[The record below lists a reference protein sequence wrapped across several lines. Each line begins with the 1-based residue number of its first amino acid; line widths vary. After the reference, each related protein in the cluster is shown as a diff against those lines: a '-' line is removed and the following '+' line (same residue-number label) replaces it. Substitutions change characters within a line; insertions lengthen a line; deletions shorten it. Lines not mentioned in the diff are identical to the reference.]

1 MSNFCEPCHIIALL
15 QPFYF
20 LGPYEIG
27 SKYGSGYKHVF
38 FNSNYATSKLWMI
51 TVAEIILLYEATKY
65 AAYVTFI
72 GNLKKYYFFID
83 LCICKNMNIC
93 V

>member
-1 MSNFCEPCHIIALL
+1 MLL
-15 QPFYF
+15 QTSYF
-20 LGPYEIG
+20 PGPYEIG

-51 TVAEIILLYEATKY
+51 TVAAIIMLYEATKY

-72 GNLKKYYFFID
+72 GNLKRVYIMDFYN
-83 LCICKNMNIC
+83 CKNIYIY
-93 V
+93 